1 MFIIRMIDSGT
12 QTFASYF
19 EADIENGDPLQCKQL
34 SKFTSNPNSSTSRS
48 TWYIFQ
54 PYSNVT
60 IVFIF

>member
-12 QTFASYF
+12 HSFASYF

-48 TWYIFQ
+48 T
-54 PYSNVT
+54 
-60 IVFIF
+60 